1 MRLVCFLK
9 ERKRHPG
16 RLCAGCVC
24 IALSLV
30 LSACGSLVKTY
41 TGTDLLMGTV
51 LSMKVESGDGD
62 PWEKLTAMGQELETR
77 ELSWRV
83 EASEVGRINASAGDP
98 EGLELTPEMEEIL
111 TQCLAVSEEIGGAF
125 DITLGALTQLWD
137 LDRAALKMQEAG
149 SSADSEGFA
158 YTPPSDEEVQAA
170 LARCGYERVR
180 IEEHRI
186 YLPEGMRIDLGA
198 VGKGIFLGRAAEAL
212 QEAPISGTIS
222 AGGSILTLGNK
233 NRSEPSEPWNI
244 GIVDPADPS
253 QLAGAIPVP
262 GGSFVSTSGDY
273 ERYVE
278 ADGVRYHHLLD
289 PHTGYPVGVKRPIS
303 GGAEANFAVTIV
315 CTDGLLSDALSTA
328 CFVIANDPERGP
340 QQARELAER
349 FGAQMYLV
357 GADGI
362 L

>member
-1 MRLVCFLK
+1 M
-9 ERKRHPG
+9 
-16 RLCAGCVC
+16 
-24 IALSLV
+24 
-30 LSACGSLVKTY
+30 KTY

-62 PWEKLTAMGQELETR
+62 PWKTLYAMGQDLETR
-77 ELSWRV
+77 ELSWRI
-83 EASEVGRINASAGDP
+83 EGSEVWRINAAAGDP
-98 EGLELTPEMEEIL
+98 EGLELSPEMEEIL
-111 TQCLAVSEEIGGAF
+111 TRCLAVSEESGGAF

-137 LDRAALKMQEAG
+137 LDRAALEMQEAG
-149 SSADSEGFA
+149 SGAESTEPV
-158 YTPPSDEEVQAA
+158 YTPPSDEEVRAA
-170 LARCGYERVR
+170 LARCGYEKVR

-198 VGKGIFLGRAAEAL
+198 VGKGIFLGHAADAL

-289 PHTGYPVGVKRPIS
+289 PHTGYPVGVKRPVS
-303 GGAEANFAVTIV
+303 GGAEINYAVTIV